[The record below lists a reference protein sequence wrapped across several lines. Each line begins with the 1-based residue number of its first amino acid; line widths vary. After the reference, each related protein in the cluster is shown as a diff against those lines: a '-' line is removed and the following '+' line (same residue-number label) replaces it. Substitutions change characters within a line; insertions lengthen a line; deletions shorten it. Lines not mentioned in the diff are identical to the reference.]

1 MNSSIKPYRR
11 KINYYETDQMQ
22 VVHHSNYARYLEEA
36 RLYLMEQ
43 VGLAYNNLEEL
54 GIIIPV
60 LELHDYFT
68 KSIKY
73 GDEIDIYP
81 IIMRLSPVR
90 FRLKYKIYRAGT
102 DELLHTAET
111 SHAFVDTE
119 FKPMNLKKKYPDI
132 YQAMEALVETEE

>member
-1 MNSSIKPYRR
+1 MNSSIKPYSR

-68 KSIKY
+68 KSITY

>member
-68 KSIKY
+68 KSITY